1 MQDPYDLER
10 FIKAQ
15 DHSYETALN
24 EIKNGRK
31 QSHWMW
37 YIFPQFKGLGQS
49 ATSRQYAIKSKEEAQ
64 AFFDHE
70 ILGSRLVEITNTL
83 LQLKGLTAN
92 AIFGNPDDLKLK
104 SCMTLFAAIQD
115 KNTCFQEVLNKY
127 YAGKPDDKTLKLLDN
142 N

>member
-1 MQDPYDLER
+1 MEDLYDLKR

-15 DHSYETALN
+15 NHSYETALN

-64 AFFDHE
+64 AFFDHK
-70 ILGSRLVEITNTL
+70 ILGSRLVEITNAL
-83 LQLKGLTAN
+83 LNLEGLKAH
-92 AIFGNPDDLKLK
+92 AIFGSPDDLKLK
-104 SCMTLFAAIQD
+104 SCMTLFAAIQE
-115 KNTCFQEVLNKY
+115 KNTCFQEVLDKY
-127 YAGKPDDKTLKLLDN
+127 YAGKPDDKTLKLLKEK
-142 N
+142 

>member
-1 MQDPYDLER
+1 MKDPYDLER

-49 ATSRQYAIKSKEEAQ
+49 ATSKQYAIKSKEEAK
-64 AFFDHE
+64 AFFDHA
-70 ILGSRLVEITNTL
+70 ILGPRLVEITNAL
-83 LQLKGLTAN
+83 LELKGLTAH
-92 AIFGNPDDLKLK
+92 AIFGSPDDLKLK
-104 SCMTLFAAIQD
+104 SCMTLFTAIQE
-115 KNTCFQEVLNKY
+115 KNTCFQEVLDKY
-127 YAGKPDDKTLKLLDN
+127 YDGKQDDKTLKLLEEN
-142 N
+142 